1 MKTLILSINDIRDII
16 SEIGLNSLMDELI
29 IRMERAIF
37 EFDLDKT
44 LVPAREGFEYHEP
57 HSGLLEWMPLLQIGE
72 QVTMKVVSYHPS
84 NPAVQ
89 NIPTIVSSIGTF
101 DVTNGHLVAL
111 ADATFLTSFRT
122 GAASAVAS
130 KVLGNPKSRTI
141 GIIGCGAQAV
151 TQLHALSR
159 IFEFDHGLVYDVD
172 PDASESM
179 SKRAGFTDMEIEIST
194 PEEILHYSDI
204 LCTTTSVGKGE
215 GPVFN
220 HTNHNPWLHI
230 NAVGSDFPGKF
241 ELPVSLL
248 KKSLVCPDFLL
259 QARKEGECQQ
269 LRGDEIGPDMVHL
282 VQNRQKYYDAR
293 NQLSVFDSTG
303 WAFEDKVAF
312 DMFTEYAAKLDLGTS
327 IQIESTISE
336 DPKNPYEFINE
347 VILQNC

>member
-16 SEIGLNSLMDELI
+16 IEIGLNSLMDELI
-29 IRMERAIF
+29 TRMEQAIL

-44 LVPAREGFEYHEP
+44 IVPARDGFEYHEP
-57 HSGLLEWMPLLQIGE
+57 NSGLLEWMPLLQIGE
-72 QVTMKVVSYHPS
+72 RVTMKVVSYHPS
-84 NPAVQ
+84 NPVLQ

-101 DVTNGHLVAL
+101 DITNGHLVAL

-122 GAASAVAS
+122 GAASAIAS
-130 KVLGNPKSRTI
+130 KVLANPKSRTI
-141 GIIGCGAQAV
+141 GIIGCGAQSV

-159 IFEFDHGLVYDVD
+159 VFEFDKGLVYDID

-179 SKRAGFTDMEIEIST
+179 PTRAGFTDMEIEVST
-194 PEEILHYSDI
+194 PEEIVRYSDI

-215 GPVFN
+215 GPVFKN
-220 HTNHNPWLHI
+220 TDHNSWLHI

-241 ELPVSLL
+241 EIPVSLL
-248 KKSLVCPDFLL
+248 KRSLVCPDFLL

-269 LRGDEIGPDMVHL
+269 LHGDEIGPDMVHL
-282 VQNRQKYYDAR
+282 VQNPQKYFDAR

-303 WAFEDKVAF
+303 WAFEDKIAL
-312 DMFTEYAAKLDLGTS
+312 DMFIEYAAKLDIGTS

-336 DPKNPYEFINE
+336 DPKNPYEFLNE
-347 VILQNC
+347 VILQHC

>member
-16 SEIGLNSLMDELI
+16 NEIGLDSLMDVLI
-29 IRMERAIF
+29 TRMEQAIF
-37 EFDLDKT
+37 EFDFDKT
-44 LVPAREGFEYHEP
+44 IAPVRDGFEYHEP
-57 HSGLLEWMPLLQIGE
+57 NSGLLEWMPLLQIGE

-84 NPAVQ
+84 NPVLQ

-101 DVTNGHLVAL
+101 DITNGHLVAL

-159 IFEFDHGLVYDVD
+159 IFEFDKGLVYDID

-179 SKRAGFTDMEIEIST
+179 SKRAGFTDMEIETST
-194 PEEILHYSDI
+194 PEEILRYSDI

-215 GPVFN
+215 GPVFKN
-220 HTNHNPWLHI
+220 TGHKSWLHI

-241 ELPVSLL
+241 EIPLSLL
-248 KKSLVCPDFLL
+248 KRSLVCPDFLL

-269 LRGDEIGPDMVHL
+269 LGGDEIGPDMVHL
-282 VQNRQKYYDAR
+282 VQNRQKYHHAR

-303 WAFEDKVAF
+303 WAFEDKIAF
-312 DMFTEYAAKLDLGTS
+312 DMFTEYAAELDIGAS
-327 IQIESTISE
+327 IQIESTISQ